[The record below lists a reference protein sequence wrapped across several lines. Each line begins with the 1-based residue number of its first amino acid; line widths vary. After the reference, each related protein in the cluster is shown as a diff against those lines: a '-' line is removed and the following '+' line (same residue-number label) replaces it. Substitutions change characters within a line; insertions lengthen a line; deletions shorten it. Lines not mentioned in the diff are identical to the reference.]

1 MDEIIITAR
10 QNFKNAEKALREC
23 DDIYADDTK
32 HNLEKMHIGDK
43 IVRFVGLGKAEPITA
58 KDISFYL
65 AQSFRV
71 YIETEQI
78 CFDENTHRWNI
89 RINDRTTAF
98 VPVKTQTVV
107 KNVFI
112 SNCSADT
119 ANTSR

>member
-10 QNFKNAEKALREC
+10 QNFESAEKALREC
-23 DDIYADDTK
+23 DDIYADDIK
-32 HNLEKMHIGDK
+32 RNLEKMHIGDK
-43 IVRFVGLGKAEPITA
+43 IVRFVGLGKAESITA

-71 YIETEQI
+71 YVETEQI
-78 CFDENTHRWNI
+78 RFDENTNRWHI
-89 RINDRTTAF
+89 HLNDRTTAF
-98 VPVKTQTVV
+98 VPIKTQTVV
-107 KNVFI
+107 KNIFI